1 MYVYARIIFLSL
13 IDVLFCFSQ
22 AGPSHP
28 SNRVRLL
35 VRSIPTCCWD
45 GLVAAVVDIIV
56 LIILYVYMCVCMYAI
71 NMC

>member
-1 MYVYARIIFLSL
+1 MSVYHFVVVVYVCMYVYARIIFLSL

-45 GLVAAVVDIIV
+45 G
-56 LIILYVYMCVCMYAI
+56 
-71 NMC
+71 